1 MNVVR
6 RIQIYG
12 DSIMKGILLDHKS
25 SRYYPQ
31 PPTNLNAFKEEFA
44 LDILNKSKFGC
55 TIGKG
60 CQQLC
65 RQLERGLDCDMV
77 LLEYGGND
85 CDYDWDKVSAAP
97 EADHQPHTPLKEF
110 VATYRRMLTTLKD
123 HAIQPILM
131 SLPPID
137 AEKYLSWIT
146 RAGLNRENIL
156 KWLGDTQMIYRF
168 QELYSHTIM
177 MLAYET
183 KSLFVDVRAAFLDKH
198 NYKDLLCD
206 DGIHPNEE
214 GHQLI
219 KQVFSQFADAYL
231 NGRTQI
237 VLG

>member
-1 MNVVR
+1 
-6 RIQIYG
+6 
-12 DSIMKGILLDHKS
+12 
-25 SRYYPQ
+25 
-31 PPTNLNAFKEEFA
+31 
-44 LDILNKSKFGC
+44 
-55 TIGKG
+55 
-60 CQQLC
+60 
-65 RQLERGLDCDMV
+65 
-77 LLEYGGND
+77 
-85 CDYDWDKVSAAP
+85 
-97 EADHQPHTPLKEF
+97 
-110 VATYRRMLTTLKD
+110 MLTTLKD
-123 HAIQPILM
+123 PAIQPSLM
-131 SLPPID
+131 SLPPMD

-156 KWLGDTQMIYRF
+156 KCLGDTQMIYRF